1 MPPVRPLPPPGP
13 SQRRPSGMRGG
24 NSGRRPNRSKYKDLK
39 LKLIIILGLNGYDG
53 DGEEPPS
60 LGGDNACP
68 HCLLTPC
75 IIEKPPSWLRGSAG
89 PCLANASKRYKLY
102 HKFWSLLA
110 KLGVWDEPIYVALK
124 ETFTSS
130 NDRREVMP
138 VCILDVSY
146 LLIISL
152 TNNLCVLGGERAV
165 PKSTRRPIHQLS
177 AILKMKK

>member
-1 MPPVRPLPPPGP
+1 MIAGSGEDIILTTNSPAAATSMALISPMPAPGP

-24 NSGRRPNRSKYKDLK
+24 GNSGRRPSRSKYKDLK

-89 PCLANASKRYKLY
+89 ACLANASKRYKLY

-110 KLGVWDEPIYVALK
+110 KLGVWHEPIYVALK

-146 LLIISL
+146 LLI
-152 TNNLCVLGGERAV
+152 
-165 PKSTRRPIHQLS
+165 
-177 AILKMKK
+177 

>member
-1 MPPVRPLPPPGP
+1 MPPHAMYHWETTFMAEG
-13 SQRRPSGMRGG
+13 QCG
-24 NSGRRPNRSKYKDLK
+24 
-39 LKLIIILGLNGYDG
+39 
-53 DGEEPPS
+53 
-60 LGGDNACP
+60 
-68 HCLLTPC
+68 T
-75 IIEKPPSWLRGSAG
+75 
-89 PCLANASKRYKLY
+89 CLANASKRYKLY

-152 TNNLCVLGGERAV
+152 TNNLCVLGGERVV
-165 PKSTRRPIHQLS
+165 PKSTRRPIHQLA

>member
-1 MPPVRPLPPPGP
+1 M
-13 SQRRPSGMRGG
+13 
-24 NSGRRPNRSKYKDLK
+24 
-39 LKLIIILGLNGYDG
+39 
-53 DGEEPPS
+53 
-60 LGGDNACP
+60 
-68 HCLLTPC
+68 
-75 IIEKPPSWLRGSAG
+75 G

-165 PKSTRRPIHQLS
+165 PKSTRRPIHQLA